1 MKNCN
6 ILMYAGDHEVYVT
19 GTSIATAQVQSQF
32 QFAGNQITKWYE
44 QNLLQVNGKKYQAML
59 LNIGGKKKVSLSIS
73 YVEMKLL
80 VILIN

>member
-6 ILMYAGDHEVYVT
+6 ITMYADDHQVYVT
-19 GTSIATAQVQSQF
+19 GTSTAQVQSQL
-32 QFAGNQITKWYE
+32 QSAGNQIKKWYE

-73 YVEMKLL
+73 YVEMKSL